1 MRGMDLGE
9 RGSVEMRCWQERENC
24 SSEVICERRVSKQRE
39 GGGAGGGEGEGGGG
53 GGEEGENAG

>member
-39 GGGAGGGEGEGGGG
+39 GGGAGGGEGEGGG
-53 GGEEGENAG
+53 